1 MSSSRT
7 NSNNSL
13 RLARSR
19 SRTAGPTT
27 SGSSSRRSSLTRSKP
42 HPQRVIYT
50 IGLEQSVDTTT
61 NTITQTSQATLDL
74 TELDKSLSRLAGEP
88 ETDTKFSTIEKAN
101 KKPQLPKLS
110 SLRIAEPSTTAA
122 AAANNNKPQTETTT
136 NHYIDIPF
144 VKASLDATLPHYY
157 LKQDILNLI
166 TILRIPKWYTKTT
179 TTTTA
184 TWDLDTLKLTQ
195 ISGAMTNAIF
205 KVSYPK
211 LPSLLLRI
219 YGTQNDSI
227 IDRDYELQVL
237 ARLSLR
243 NIGPLL
249 YGCFSNGRFEQYL
262 ENARTL
268 TAEDIRDPM
277 TSRRIARRM
286 KELHS
291 GVPLLKSEI
300 DNGALC
306 WRKIDLWLGIIERA
320 RTKWAF
326 EGDSENVRRCV
337 LARDWMQFKEVI
349 GKYKAWLFSSMK
361 NDLVFCHNDAQ
372 YGNLLFSS
380 PLVASGTEQQP
391 DSSVNVP
398 LEDIINPSR
407 QEQSE
412 DSKLV
417 VIDFEYS
424 GPNPAAYDLAN
435 HMSEWMHNYNAADP
449 HKCNVKK
456 FPTKEQMLNFLYAY
470 VSHLQGADGRRS
482 DVIEREVKRYYNAI
496 LSWRPTVQ
504 LFWSL
509 WGILQSGVL
518 VPKPTGD
525 GTTMAEEGPNGEV
538 YIIKS
543 EDTQSVG
550 KNDDD
555 TGTEVESS
563 DEDKDGEEGV
573 SIDTFDYLRYCR
585 EKIGLFWTDL
595 IGLGIID
602 KSECLASDELTYLD
616 TTMM

>member
-1 MSSSRT
+1 
-7 NSNNSL
+7 
-13 RLARSR
+13 
-19 SRTAGPTT
+19 
-27 SGSSSRRSSLTRSKP
+27 
-42 HPQRVIYT
+42 
-50 IGLEQSVDTTT
+50 
-61 NTITQTSQATLDL
+61 
-74 TELDKSLSRLAGEP
+74 
-88 ETDTKFSTIEKAN
+88 
-101 KKPQLPKLS
+101 
-110 SLRIAEPSTTAA
+110 
-122 AAANNNKPQTETTT
+122 
-136 NHYIDIPF
+136 
-144 VKASLDATLPHYY
+144 
-157 LKQDILNLI
+157 
-166 TILRIPKWYTKTT
+166 
-179 TTTTA
+179 
-184 TWDLDTLKLTQ
+184 
-195 ISGAMTNAIF
+195 MTNAIF

-262 ENARTL
+262 ENAKTL
-268 TAEDIRDPM
+268 SAGDIRNPV

-291 GVPLLKSEI
+291 GVPLLRSEV

-320 RTKWAF
+320 GTKWAF
-326 EGDSENVRRCV
+326 ENGGENVRRCV
-337 LARDWMQFKEVI
+337 LARDWMQFKVVI

-361 NDLVFCHNDAQ
+361 SDLVFCHNDAQ

-380 PLVASGTEQQP
+380 PPAANGAEQP
-391 DSSVNVP
+391 VGSDSNVP
-398 LEDIINPSR
+398 LEDIINFSKR
-407 QEQSE
+407 EQSE

-449 HKCNVKK
+449 HKCNVRE
-456 FPTKEQMLNFLYAY
+456 FPNKEQMLNFLYAY
-470 VSHLQGADGRRS
+470 VSHLQGADSNRR

-525 GTTMAEEGPNGEV
+525 GVTVAEEGPNGEV

-543 EDTQSVG
+543 EDTQGVDG
-550 KNDDD
+550 GNNNDNDDD
-555 TGTEVESS
+555 TRTDTEVVSS
-563 DEDKDGEEGV
+563 DEDEGGEEGV